1 MFWAIPTT
9 KRFLGLIIAEKGV
22 LHKICSTPFS
32 VSGQRLTVSGRRM
45 ESGQRVHGR
54 RKTEFHPIG
63 VGRLSTFQGQ
73 LFPQIEGLLHF
84 FRMMLLVIGFF
95 IRFREH
101 G

>member
-1 MFWAIPTT
+1 MQYSLFCQ
-9 KRFLGLIIAEKGV
+9 R
-22 LHKICSTPFS
+22 ST
-32 VSGQRLTVSGRRM
+32 VNGQRSAAEGWNPDSGFM
-45 ESGQRVHGR
+45 EGE
-54 RKTEFHPIG
+54 KTEFHPIG

-73 LFPQIEGLLHF
+73 LFPQIEDLLHF